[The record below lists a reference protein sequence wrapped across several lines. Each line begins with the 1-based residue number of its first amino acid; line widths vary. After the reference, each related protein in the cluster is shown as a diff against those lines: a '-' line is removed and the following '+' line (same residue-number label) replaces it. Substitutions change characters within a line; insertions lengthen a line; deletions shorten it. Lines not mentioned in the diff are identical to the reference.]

1 MKLIEGENEETPEER
16 EERLQK
22 EKEELINL
30 RFYKVAQQLV
40 INPRTVYNF
49 RIYTCRYIVSFV
61 KVTKLYTVK
70 EN

>member
-1 MKLIEGENEETPEER
+1 MKLIEGENDETPEQR

-40 INPRTVYNF
+40 INPRTV
-49 RIYTCRYIVSFV
+49 
-61 KVTKLYTVK
+61 
-70 EN
+70 